1 MTTSA
6 ASGPRESAPLR
17 AVGVGGLVLAVPIVL
32 LITLWP
38 SHLFMEVKPQV
49 VRGLE
54 WMHERELLEWLYWT
68 RLEVLANVAMLV
80 PVALLLTFA
89 LGARRWW
96 LAVAACVAG
105 SAGVE
110 LVQHFMP
117 GRVASVGDVVANGLG
132 ACIGALLAAGALAV
146 VARHRMSV
154 DARPPVPGRAG
165 DTRVR

>member
-1 MTTSA
+1 MTEARASA
-6 ASGPRESAPLR
+6 RRGAAPLR
-17 AVGVGGLVLAVPIVL
+17 SVGVGGLLLAVPIVL
-32 LITLWP
+32 TITLWP
-38 SHLFMEVKPQV
+38 SHLFMGMKPQV

-54 WMHERELLEWLYWT
+54 WMHERELVEWLYWT

-96 LAVAACVAG
+96 LAAAACIAG
-105 SAGVE
+105 SIGVE

-132 ACIGALLAAGALAV
+132 ACVGALLAAGLEAI
-146 VARHRMSV
+146 ARARRAERPRPPAPDRV
-154 DARPPVPGRAG
+154 QDAR
-165 DTRVR
+165 VR